1 MRKGYT
7 VTYQMRKKQRQQRE
21 IVIQY
26 VLKFVGVVL
35 LAFLL
40 VRFVCFSFTIQG
52 DSMSPTIERGEKHL
66 VNRLIYQI
74 KGPSR
79 YDVVIFK
86 SDDKNGN
93 YYVKRVIGLP
103 GEKVQIKNGRIYV
116 NGKKTKAFSS
126 QKILSAGLAADEITL
141 KSKQYFVVGITII
154 IVKIPEVRVL
164 EISKE
169 QISLERS
176 VSNTGRGKQREGEIK
191 NGFSVVPGSYDQSK
205 TYDAGKHETD
215 RYYDRTCGCKNSTKQ
230 QKSGY

>member
-103 GEKVQIKNGRIYV
+103 GEKVQIKNGRICKRKE
-116 NGKKTKAFSS
+116 NKSIFKSEDFICRISS
-126 QKILSAGLAADEITL
+126 
-141 KSKQYFVVGITII
+141 
-154 IVKIPEVRVL
+154 R
-164 EISKE
+164 
-169 QISLERS
+169 
-176 VSNTGRGKQREGEIK
+176 
-191 NGFSVVPGSYDQSK
+191 
-205 TYDAGKHETD
+205 
-215 RYYDRTCGCKNSTKQ
+215 
-230 QKSGY
+230 

>member
-116 NGKKTKAFSS
+116 NGKEFFYEERIHSNLSDAQETASAKGNRDSVCL
-126 QKILSAGLAADEITL
+126 KICRSCVTGIFV
-141 KSKQYFVVGITII
+141 SKICVFQF
-154 IVKIPEVRVL
+154 
-164 EISKE
+164 
-169 QISLERS
+169 
-176 VSNTGRGKQREGEIK
+176 
-191 NGFSVVPGSYDQSK
+191 YDS
-205 TYDAGKHETD
+205 
-215 RYYDRTCGCKNSTKQ
+215 R
-230 QKSGY
+230 

>member
-141 KSKQYFVVGITII
+141 KSKQYFVVGDNY
-154 IVKIPEVRVL
+154 K
-164 EISKE
+164 
-169 QISLERS
+169 
-176 VSNTGRGKQREGEIK
+176 NTGRGKQREGEIK

>member
-40 VRFVCFSFTIQG
+40 VRFVCFSFT
-52 DSMSPTIERGEKHL
+52 MSPTIERGEKHL

-103 GEKVQIKNGRIYV
+103 G
-116 NGKKTKAFSS
+116 
-126 QKILSAGLAADEITL
+126 
-141 KSKQYFVVGITII
+141 
-154 IVKIPEVRVL
+154 
-164 EISKE
+164 
-169 QISLERS
+169 
-176 VSNTGRGKQREGEIK
+176 
-191 NGFSVVPGSYDQSK
+191 
-205 TYDAGKHETD
+205 
-215 RYYDRTCGCKNSTKQ
+215 
-230 QKSGY
+230 

>member
-103 GEKVQIKNGRIYV
+103 GRK
-116 NGKKTKAFSS
+116 
-126 QKILSAGLAADEITL
+126 
-141 KSKQYFVVGITII
+141 
-154 IVKIPEVRVL
+154 
-164 EISKE
+164 
-169 QISLERS
+169 
-176 VSNTGRGKQREGEIK
+176 
-191 NGFSVVPGSYDQSK
+191 GSDQ
-205 TYDAGKHETD
+205 
-215 RYYDRTCGCKNSTKQ
+215 KQ
-230 QKSGY
+230 QNLCKRKENKSIFKSEDFICRISSR

>member
-103 GEKVQIKNGRIYV
+103 GEKVQIKN
-116 NGKKTKAFSS
+116 
-126 QKILSAGLAADEITL
+126 AADEITL
-141 KSKQYFVVGITII
+141 KSKQYFVVGDNYNNSEDSRSASVGNIKRTNII
-154 IVKIPEVRVL
+154 
-164 EISKE
+164 
-169 QISLERS
+169 
-176 VSNTGRGKQREGEIK
+176 GKVGIK
-191 NGFSVVPGSYDQSK
+191 YWPW
-205 TYDAGKHETD
+205 
-215 RYYDRTCGCKNSTKQ
+215 
-230 QKSGY
+230 

>member
-116 NGKKTKAFSS
+116 NGKKTKAFSN

-141 KSKQYFVVGITII
+141 KSKQYFVVGDNYNNSEDSRSASVGNIKRTNII
-154 IVKIPEVRVL
+154 
-164 EISKE
+164 
-169 QISLERS
+169 
-176 VSNTGRGKQREGEIK
+176 GKVGIK
-191 NGFSVVPGSYDQSK
+191 YWPW
-205 TYDAGKHETD
+205 
-215 RYYDRTCGCKNSTKQ
+215 
-230 QKSGY
+230 

>member
-40 VRFVCFSFTIQG
+40 VRFVCFSFKIQG

-66 VNRLIYQI
+66 VKRLIYQI

-141 KSKQYFVVGITII
+141 KSKQYFVVGDNYNNSEDSRSASVGNIKRTNII
-154 IVKIPEVRVL
+154 
-164 EISKE
+164 
-169 QISLERS
+169 
-176 VSNTGRGKQREGEIK
+176 GKVGIK
-191 NGFSVVPGSYDQSK
+191 YWPW
-205 TYDAGKHETD
+205 
-215 RYYDRTCGCKNSTKQ
+215 
-230 QKSGY
+230 